1 MYVREVLR
9 PVTPVPLRP
18 VAVVALPVYPVR
30 LDAELGDGP
39 QPAGGVLGG
48 DGNGLLR
55 HHVLERGNA
64 FLYGGKIDHQG
75 ICGMLVI

>member
-1 MYVREVLR
+1 MYVRQIFW
-9 PVTPVPLRP
+9 PVAPVPLRP

-30 LDAELGDGP
+30 LDAELGDGAK
-39 QPAGGVLGG
+39 PAGRVLGG

-55 HHVLERGNA
+55 NHVLEGGNA
-64 FLYGGKIDHQG
+64 FLYGGKIDHQR